1 LTREAGHPEGFHAHV
16 FEPAGMK
23 TIGVPQTM
31 SPADLVPMVH
41 SSISYAFTIYND
53 DAIIYAAS
61 AQRERGRTPDAPVTV
76 VEPVPVVVPEPPQIG
91 VTPVSSDNGPF
102 DPMHGYVYRRDPIP
116 ILDPRIA
123 NLVLPLPGG
132 TMGLVGGLM
141 RSLGRGS
148 VVPLARGS
156 LALKASLAAGF
167 SELVDLFTPGIDLPS
182 PSDIPGALATI
193 PANVWNQITTIVD
206 LPRDIFGQFFG
217 FGGGDVIPEDT
228 EGHGPI
234 VKTWR
239 APEPDGVPFVLTQQ
253 GWIGARRL
261 NGTWSWY
268 KPKKPMVITP
278 GIPLDA
284 RQARKLALIYK
295 REKRKAA
302 KVFGLVERKPKSSA
316 KTGMR
321 VVRTGHGDD
330 VVVIN
335 D

>member
-1 LTREAGHPEGFHAHV
+1 LTIESGHAGRHAHV
-16 FEPAGMK
+16 HAPTGLYVMPL
-23 TIGVPQTM
+23 GPLVTM
-31 SPADLVPMVH
+31 PM
-41 SSISYAFTIYND
+41 I
-53 DAIIYAAS
+53 AAS
-61 AQRERGRTPDAPVTV
+61 VSWPFDMYDGDHLLGSGSAQGGASYPG
-76 VEPVPVVVPEPPQIG
+76 PVVVAPIHKVVKSDGGGDPV
-91 VTPVSSDNGPF
+91 VTGTFGDPHYGTAMTGRPVIDLN
-102 DPMHGYVYRRDPIP
+102 DPIMGAF
-116 ILDPRIA
+116 LGA
-123 NLVLPLPGG
+123 GVLPLI
-132 TMGLVGGLM
+132 GLIGGLLM
-141 RSLGRGS
+141 SVGRPLILPLAKNS
-148 VVPLARGS
+148 VVRKLAI
-156 LALKASLAAGF
+156 AAGWG
-167 SELVDLFTPGIDLPS
+167 ELIDIATPGVDLPS
-182 PSDIPGALATI
+182 VSDIPGALATTSNATWGVVNSI
-193 PANVWNQITTIVD
+193 ID

-217 FGGGDVIPEDT
+217 FGGDAPRMVPEDT

-234 VKTWR
+234 VKMWR

-261 NGTWSWY
+261 NGTWTWY